1 MIFLDTSAI
10 YALADIADS
19 NHRQARAHLGG
30 VLEAGETLLTHSYIL
45 VESMA
50 LLQKRLGFAAAVRFA
65 RDAAAFEVVWV
76 DESTHGE
83 AVARLEKTGRCGVS
97 LVDAV
102 SFLVMRKRGIRTA
115 LAFDPDFVAA
125 GFRLYGTPGSDCAKG
140 RRQRR
145 HRC

>member
-10 YALADIADS
+10 YALADIADP
-19 NHRQARAHLGG
+19 NHRRAREYLRS
-30 VLEAGETLLTHSYIL
+30 VLEAGRTLLTHSYVL

-50 LLQKRLGFAAAVRFA
+50 LLQRRLGLAAAVRFA
-65 RDAAAFEVVWV
+65 RDAEAFEVVWV

-83 AVARLEKTGRCGVS
+83 AVARVEKTGTRGVS

-102 SFLVMRKRGIRTA
+102 SFLVMRKRRIRTA

-125 GFRLYGTPGSDCAKG
+125 GFRLYEASGSD
-140 RRQRR
+140 
-145 HRC
+145 

>member
-10 YALADIADS
+10 YALADRADP
-19 NHRQARAHLGG
+19 NHRRVTECLRGA
-30 VLEAGETLLTHSYIL
+30 LEAGETLLTHNYVL

-50 LLQKRLGFAAAVRFA
+50 LLQRRLGVDAAVRFA
-65 RDAAAFEVVWV
+65 RDAETFEVVWV

-83 AVARLEKTGRCGVS
+83 AVARLEKAGTRDVS

-115 LAFDPDFVAA
+115 LAFDRDFAAA
-125 GFRLYGTPGSDCAKG
+125 GFRLYEAPGSG
-140 RRQRR
+140 
-145 HRC
+145 

>member
-10 YALADIADS
+10 YALADRADP
-19 NHRQARAHLGG
+19 NHRRAREHLLR
-30 VLEAGETLLTHSYIL
+30 VLEAGETLLTHNYVL

-50 LLQKRLGFAAAVRFA
+50 LLQRRLGMPAAIRFA
-65 RDAAAFEVVWV
+65 RDAEAFEVVWV

-83 AVARLEKTGRCGVS
+83 AVARLEKTGTGGVS

-115 LAFDPDFVAA
+115 LAFDADFVAA
-125 GFRLYGTPGSDCAKG
+125 GFRLYEGSGSD
-140 RRQRR
+140 
-145 HRC
+145 